1 LGVPPLPPA
10 TRASAPISTDYF
22 GVRQFLAAAGV
33 PFVEARP
40 ADSEAS
46 AIAAAAAIGYPVVL
60 KSLGATH
67 KSDAGGVRLG
77 IAGEAQLK
85 DAFREMQAR
94 LRPTSFSVDKEAAVG
109 SGIELLI
116 GAKRDRSFGPVALVG
131 LGGISA
137 ELAHDLAVALAPV
150 TVEQGVALIRSLGGA
165 QLLLG
170 YRGRPRLDIE
180 AAARALSALSQLAA
194 ARPEIAEVEINP
206 LLVLPKGVLGL
217 DARLVRLSTDSY
229 SYQRQ

>member
-1 LGVPPLPPA
+1 
-10 TRASAPISTDYF
+10 
-22 GVRQFLAAAGV
+22 
-33 PFVEARP
+33 
-40 ADSEAS
+40 
-46 AIAAAAAIGYPVVL
+46 
-60 KSLGATH
+60 
-67 KSDAGGVRLG
+67 
-77 IAGEAQLK
+77 
-85 DAFREMQAR
+85 M
-94 LRPTSFSVDKEAAVG
+94 
-109 SGIELLI
+109 
-116 GAKRDRSFGPVALVG
+116 
-131 LGGISA
+131 
-137 ELAHDLAVALAPV
+137 ALAPV